1 MFLYFS
7 HLIRPDQPISAAAD
21 LRSCASGSRACIAG
35 CDRSRAS
42 LPVRRKVSVTETRLS
57 TPGQG
62 PASVGCEI
70 FIAARRACS
79 TLHASAPIPVRQ
91 RCSSASIA
99 SVERVAWLIDDLS
112 PVRYVRQFPCRLRIH
127 PSLLR
132 DLPWS
137 GPFHLDFHS
146 GLPAAPPCRP
156 GTPSTEQRSAAPPP
170 QHESGWAAGRLVARA
185 LLGGLPAA
193 ARWHLLAPHFCHLAS
208 LWLRAR
214 FSRSVEP
221 SPPIAHGPWPWPTP
235 TSAAPA
241 RNRLCPR
248 YPPHTALPAHPRRDS
263 SIATSLCRVTAPL
276 SFIGFLL
283 ITVPASPF

>member
-1 MFLYFS
+1 MYVSFLS
-7 HLIRPDQPISAAAD
+7 
-21 LRSCASGSRACIAG
+21 
-35 CDRSRAS
+35 
-42 LPVRRKVSVTETRLS
+42 
-57 TPGQG
+57 
-62 PASVGCEI
+62 
-70 FIAARRACS
+70 
-79 TLHASAPIPVRQ
+79 
-91 RCSSASIA
+91 
-99 SVERVAWLIDDLS
+99 
-112 PVRYVRQFPCRLRIH
+112 CRLRIH

-137 GPFHLDFHS
+137 GPFLDFHS

-156 GTPSTEQRSAAPPP
+156 GTPSTEQRSAPPP
-170 QHESGWAAGRLVARA
+170 SPNTSLAGRLAGWLPVPSSA
-185 LLGGLPAA
+185 LGGLPAA